1 MIITATTKKRTTTIA
16 ALLFLTVTG
25 LAMGILA
32 PNTAAFA
39 QPCPD
44 GMTLNKGK
52 CVAEPSSVCA
62 NGSDPVNGDQCLI
75 QEVRVL
81 AIIDKITGPTCE
93 PASEIFGFELQLTE
107 DGNCVG
113 QQFELATQQCTVGTL
128 NSETGLCQTKPGNR
142 ASAA

>member
-1 MIITATTKKRTTTIA
+1 MYMKTIRLTKTTITTMALSAVMLA
-16 ALLFLTVTG
+16 ALLVPSSLLFPTR
-25 LAMGILA
+25 AY
-32 PNTAAFA
+32 A

-81 AIIDKITGPTCE
+81 AIIDKFAGPTCE

-107 DGNCVG
+107 DGYCFG
-113 QQFELATQQCTVGTL
+113 QQFEPATQQCTVGTL

-142 ASAA
+142 A